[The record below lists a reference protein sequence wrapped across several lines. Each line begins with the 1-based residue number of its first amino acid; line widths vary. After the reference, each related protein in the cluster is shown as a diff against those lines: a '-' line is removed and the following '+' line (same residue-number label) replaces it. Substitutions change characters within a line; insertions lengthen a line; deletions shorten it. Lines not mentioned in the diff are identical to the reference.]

1 MIEIVYWCCNFT
13 GKGKCVIIYI
23 FTFYII
29 FHQEVP
35 QHKNFFSPT
44 TNEKVLNI
52 KASNVKQI
60 TGNGVIKQNLNKLY
74 TKYEATG

>member
-1 MIEIVYWCCNFT
+1 M
-13 GKGKCVIIYI
+13 
-23 FTFYII
+23 
-29 FHQEVP
+29 
-35 QHKNFFSPT
+35 
-44 TNEKVLNI
+44 NEKVLNI